1 MKIKIISIGK
11 LKEKYLKDAV
21 NEYKKRLSKY
31 GEVIDIELDEYKISD
46 ETKANIDIAIKKE
59 GISLLSKIKDD
70 DFVLLFDLW
79 GKEVDS
85 VGLAKIIDKSLSSF
99 SAIALVIGGSYGL
112 SDDVRKRSNF
122 ALSLSKLT
130 FPHQIV
136 RVIALEQLY
145 RAFKINNNEKY
156 HK

>member
-85 VGLAKIIDKSLSSF
+85 VGLANIIDKSLSSF
-99 SAIALVIGGSYGL
+99 SSIALVIGGSYGL

-130 FPHQIV
+130 FPHQFV